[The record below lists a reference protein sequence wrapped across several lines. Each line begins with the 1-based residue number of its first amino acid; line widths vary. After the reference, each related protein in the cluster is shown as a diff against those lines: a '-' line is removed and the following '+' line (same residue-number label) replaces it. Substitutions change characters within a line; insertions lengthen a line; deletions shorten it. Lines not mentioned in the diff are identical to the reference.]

1 MHTCLW
7 LENVEKR
14 NHCEGLD
21 TYGNII
27 LNLSLKNRILGS
39 ALILSNLR
47 QENVADC
54 LESVMKFPV
63 P

>member
-1 MHTCLW
+1 MYTGLW
-7 LENVEKR
+7 LEKVETR

-27 LNLSLKNRILGS
+27 LKFILKNRILGS
-39 ALILSNLR
+39 ALSFSILR
-47 QENVADC
+47 GGNVADC
-54 LESVMKFPV
+54 CESIMNFPV